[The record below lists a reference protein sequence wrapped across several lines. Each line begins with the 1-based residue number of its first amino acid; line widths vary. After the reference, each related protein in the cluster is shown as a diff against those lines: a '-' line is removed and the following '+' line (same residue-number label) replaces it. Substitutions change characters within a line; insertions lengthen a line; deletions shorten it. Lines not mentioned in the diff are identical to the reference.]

1 MASGQRPA
9 IDAHTLVGLLA
20 DDDRR
25 RVVAALVLGATTL
38 DAVVA
43 GSGLDAARAGKALTR
58 LASAGLVTRGS
69 NGGLVLQADAFG
81 AAAKDRPKPELEVAG
96 EDEVVL
102 RRFVRDGRLVSIP
115 TQRAKR
121 RVILDRL
128 AQEFEPG
135 TRYSEQMVN
144 LVLGRW
150 HADTAALRRYLVDE
164 GFLDRAG
171 GQYWRAGGTVDV

>member
-1 MASGQRPA
+1 VTRGQPPA
-9 IDAHTLVGLLA
+9 IDVHTLVGLLA

-25 RVVAALVLGATTL
+25 RVFAALVLGATGI
-38 DAVVA
+38 DAVLSA
-43 GSGLDAARAGKALTR
+43 SGLDAARAGKALSR
-58 LASAGLVTRGS
+58 LASAGLVTRGDD
-69 NGGLVLQADAFG
+69 GGLVLQTDAFA
-81 AAAKDRPKPELEVAG
+81 AAAKDRPRPEPGPADA
-96 EDEVVL
+96 DEVVL

-115 TQRAKR
+115 AQRAKR
-121 RVILDRL
+121 MVILDRL

-144 LVLGRW
+144 AVIGRW

-171 GQYWRAGGTVDV
+171 GQYWRAGGTVDT